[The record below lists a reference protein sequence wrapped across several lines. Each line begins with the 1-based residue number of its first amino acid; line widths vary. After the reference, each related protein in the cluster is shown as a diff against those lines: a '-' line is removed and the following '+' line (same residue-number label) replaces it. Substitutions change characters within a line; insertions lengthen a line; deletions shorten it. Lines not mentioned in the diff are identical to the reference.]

1 MDGLAM
7 TTTTL
12 FPPHGRLMT
21 KLTAL
26 GPYLREKKS
35 QEGYFFFD
43 CLASCVNADKEPE
56 EREFWGWWLVLTA
69 TDNGF
74 EYSYDFGRYDLSGE
88 WNEGKLPAKHK
99 DAVMK
104 TLVDFHEKLTP
115 FIVDECQLT
124 LSASSNLTQAQL
136 TELA

>member
-1 MDGLAM
+1 M
-7 TTTTL
+7 TSTTL

-43 CLASCVNADKEPE
+43 CLASCVNAEKAPDV
-56 EREFWGWWLVLTA
+56 REFWGWWLVLTA
-69 TDNGF
+69 THNGF
-74 EYSYDFGRYDLSGE
+74 EYAYDFGRFDLNGE

-99 DAVMK
+99 AAVMK
-104 TLVDFHEKLTP
+104 TLIDFHHKLAP
-115 FIVDECQLT
+115 FITDECQLT
-124 LSASSNLTQAQL
+124 LSASDTLTQAQL

>member
-1 MDGLAM
+1 M
-7 TTTTL
+7 TSTTL

-35 QEGYFFFD
+35 KEGQFFFD

-56 EREFWGWWLVLTA
+56 QREFWGWWLILTA
-69 TDNGF
+69 TGNGY
-74 EYSYDFGRYDLSGE
+74 EYCYDFGRFDLNGE
-88 WNEGKLPAKHK
+88 WNSGKLPAKHK

-104 TLVDFHEKLTP
+104 TLSDFHGKLTP

-124 LSASSNLTQAQL
+124 LSSSSELTQTPL